1 ISWTPSLLPEG
12 LLQHPLS
19 QKTTN
24 TGHQTSVLWTTR
36 GQNATMDCRHNMGT
50 SYYQMYWYRQ
60 LPMKTMEQIVF
71 TRTGSKDH
79 DFGTFSTEKFA
90 ATKTVAEHGTFT
102 VKHVEPGD
110 EGLYFCAV
118 SAQ

>member
-1 ISWTPSLLPEG
+1 MFVTNLFC
-12 LLQHPLS
+12 
-19 QKTTN
+19 KTH
-24 TGHQTSVLWTTR
+24 TGALAGSEVNQTSVLWTIR

-60 LPMKTMEQIVF
+60 LPMKTMEIIVF
-71 TRTGSKDH
+71 TTTGSKDH

-90 ATKTVAEHGTFT
+90 ATKTVAEQGTFT